1 MFWLKQLWVQ
11 RTLQARPSHWT
22 TVLVSLHSVFGE
34 LGLCSR
40 HIKLPLKGCRPWTI
54 FSVLLLLL
62 QQSDGKVK
70 WSSVLLLL
78 ISCWH
83 FSCFT
88 KLSVSW
94 LNSKQFSHVYRLD
107 FSCQFER
114 RGSHTI
120 MPSTW
125 DSLLKMNNI
134 SRGGEQFKK
143 STLCKV
149 KPCFG
154 LSKSCLFF

>member
-34 LGLCSR
+34 LGFCSR
-40 HIKLPLKGCRPWTI
+40 HIKRPLKGCRPWTI

-70 WSSVLLLL
+70 WSSVLSLL

-94 LNSKQFSHVYRLD
+94 LNSTLEKQNNSVMFTGLTSLVNLKD
-107 FSCQFER
+107 VVLTQSCPVPGTLSLR
-114 RGSHTI
+114 WTI
-120 MPSTW
+120 FPEVVS
-125 DSLLKMNNI
+125 S
-134 SRGGEQFKK
+134 
-143 STLCKV
+143 
-149 KPCFG
+149 
-154 LSKSCLFF
+154 SKSQQPVK